1 MTVRSLGVVSMLAA
15 VAIGGYLFLAQ
26 VRESGPTSQTGERA
40 QAEATSG
47 AAGVSFQAAAP
58 VLQTWFAEHGTYAG
72 ATLPA
77 SFGVTVVRA
86 DAASYCLQ
94 AGAGQSVQHAVGPG
108 GSAAPGPC

>member
-1 MTVRSLGVVSMLAA
+1 MTVRGLGVVSMLAA
-15 VAIGGYLFLAQ
+15 LAIGGYLSLAQ
-26 VRESGPTSQTGERA
+26 ARESGPTSATVERS

-58 VLQTWFAEHGTYAG
+58 ILETWFAEHGTYAG

-86 DAASYCLQ
+86 DATAYCLQ
-94 AGAGQSVQHAVGPG
+94 AGAGQAVVHAVGLG